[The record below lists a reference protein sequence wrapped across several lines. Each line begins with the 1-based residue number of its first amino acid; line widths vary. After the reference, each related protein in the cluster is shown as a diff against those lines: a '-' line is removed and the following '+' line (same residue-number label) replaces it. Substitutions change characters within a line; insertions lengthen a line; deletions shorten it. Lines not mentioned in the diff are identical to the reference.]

1 MSRLI
6 NSDPTQYAIEALE
19 GFALANSR
27 YVKPVFGGV
36 VRSTKTPEGK
46 VALVVG
52 GGSGHYPAFAGWVG
66 PGFADG
72 AVAGNIFASPSGS
85 QAYSVCM
92 AANRGG
98 GVLIGYGNYAGDVLH
113 FGQAI
118 EQLKAQGI
126 DARSLEVTDDIAS
139 APKDQWQKRRGI
151 AGDLPVFKIVA
162 AACEAGKNI
171 DEVVEVFHKANER
184 TRTFGVAFSGCTLPG
199 SQEPLFTVPKGKMGI
214 GLGIHGEPGIDEQ
227 DLGTADDLGKMLVDG
242 LLGDRPD
249 NSGKR
254 VVALVN
260 GLGSATYEDL
270 FMVYRSV
277 HKNLT
282 DAGIEIVEGEA
293 DEFVTSLDM
302 NGLSLTL
309 VWLDDEL
316 EQLWTA
322 PCDTPAYRR
331 GGVGDTE
338 RDDTV
343 LNNEAI
349 VATVETPGSADSQA
363 LAGALASGLGAVAR
377 LIADNEKMLG
387 DLDAV
392 AGDGDHG
399 IGMHRGSRAAA
410 KEAERLASE
419 GAGAQTL
426 LVGAG
431 QAWSENAGGT
441 SGAIWGAM
449 LTALGNAFGDQDAA
463 KDATVGEG
471 LQGSLDAVVRMGGAK
486 VGDKTLV
493 DALEPLVNEFTAAL
507 ASGASLADAADRAA
521 SKAQAGADSTKD
533 FVAKLG
539 RSRPLG
545 EKSVGTPDPG
555 AVSLAMIARTVADLL
570 K

>member
-363 LAGALASGLGAVAR
+363 LAGALASGLGAVAG

-410 KEAERLASE
+410 QEAERLASE

>member
-338 RDDTV
+338 RDDAV

-363 LAGALASGLGAVAR
+363 LAGALASGLGAVAG

>member
-363 LAGALASGLGAVAR
+363 LAGALASGLGAVAG

>member
-151 AGDLPVFKIVA
+151 AGDLLVFKIVA

-363 LAGALASGLGAVAR
+363 LAGALASGLGAVAG

-545 EKSVGTPDPG
+545 EKSVGTPNPG
-555 AVSLAMIARTVADLL
+555 AVSLAMSARTVAELL

>member
-363 LAGALASGLGAVAR
+363 LAGALASGLGAVAG

-521 SKAQAGADSTKD
+521 SKAQAGAESTKD

>member
-277 HKNLT
+277 HKSLT

-363 LAGALASGLGAVAR
+363 LAGALASGLGAVAG